1 MTSARLTIVGTGIR
15 FGVQTTP
22 EAKTA
27 IEKADEVLYLVA
39 DGPTALWLDGL
50 NPNARSM
57 VGVYE
62 RGRREGMDRSDIYD
76 AMVDEILATLRRVD
90 RLCVVFYGHPGV
102 FVSPSHDAI
111 ERARAEGFE
120 AHMLPGISAEDCLF
134 ADLGIDPG
142 EQGCQSYE
150 ATRFITHPRAID
162 TSTPLIL
169 WQIGAIGRPT
179 TVEGPPS
186 RRMIEILVSSLRR
199 FYPADH
205 EVMVYEAAPYVIN
218 SPTIRTVRLDAL
230 PDVEIEIISTLFV
243 PASTVADPDP
253 AMISRIEE
261 AAGS

>member
-15 FGVQTTP
+15 FGAQTTP
-22 EAKTA
+22 EATA
-27 IEKADEVLYLVA
+27 TIERADEVLYLVA
-39 DGPTALWLDGL
+39 DGPTALWVESL
-50 NPNARSM
+50 NSSARSLI
-57 VGVYE
+57 GIYE
-62 RGRREGMDRSDIYD
+62 RGRSEGAPRSEIYD

-90 RLCVVFYGHPGV
+90 HLCVVFYGHPGV

-142 EQGCQSYE
+142 EHGCQSYE
-150 ATRFITHPRAID
+150 ATRFITHPREVD

-169 WQIGAIGRPT
+169 WQIGAIGRPA

-205 EVMVYEAAPYVIN
+205 EVTVYEASPYVIN
-218 SPTIRTVRLDAL
+218 PPTIRTVRLDAL
-230 PDVEIEIISTLFV
+230 PDIEIKILSTLLV
-243 PASTVADPDP
+243 PASTAADPDP

-261 AAGS
+261 AAAS